1 MMVLS
6 TAITITVSDHL
17 KILRIFLKKKKKT
30 DEKTE
35 AQKISKV
42 KSLH

>member
-17 KILRIFLKKKKKT
+17 KILRIFFLKT